1 MKSVRDL
8 RNSIGNIA
16 GKSLLGDPSD
26 KLQASTDYTFL
37 TGIVRE
43 IVTNPYEYL
52 NRDFKIGSKN
62 YAPVKHSDILSERV
76 DTLPDGKTV
85 DSPVKNNWL
94 IDNMPMNSIFVQI
107 VDDSRG
113 SDGEKMTSLGKSDNS
128 NISQESYSDFLKNS
142 YSYVNEF
149 IGEPVPR
156 MTKNSSDLLLQGSNN
171 AGIHLTTEKFLQDYI
186 TTDADNLKSEFLG
199 DTPPNFDKIKSPAI
213 DLFVNRKKDTSNS
226 SGRGNGPTA
235 IYNTSATSG
244 GINTT
249 RNVSDGDA
257 KLSHIEIDKIRDVVG
272 NNDAGSIYE
281 EELSNEAQNVGARLY
296 MTNYCDVDVQFD
308 SAIDGLDEQT
318 GPSLVNYADYI
329 RSIGKKD
336 VRLISQ
342 NGESLI
348 NMDENGEIKIK
359 ASKDDGQQFL
369 YLTPGSG
376 GYTRINSA
384 GKIYLTHGNDNNL
397 PDNNDEP
404 YVLASQL
411 EAVLK
416 TIFDVL
422 NAHANLMIGLAPMR
436 FPPMIPG
443 AAQLVNQFL
452 GTNAPTI
459 STPSS
464 KYSPAVELPPLAAPY
479 TAKAAVIAGILK
491 HKDIIADKG

>member
-1 MKSVRDL
+1 
-8 RNSIGNIA
+8 
-16 GKSLLGDPSD
+16 
-26 KLQASTDYTFL
+26 
-37 TGIVRE
+37 
-43 IVTNPYEYL
+43 
-52 NRDFKIGSKN
+52 
-62 YAPVKHSDILSERV
+62 
-76 DTLPDGKTV
+76 
-85 DSPVKNNWL
+85 
-94 IDNMPMNSIFVQI
+94 MNSIFVQI

-113 SDGEKMTSLGKSDNS
+113 SDGEKMIVCYPFFPPHLSLPLKTGEYVWIIKENIKGVEYYYWMCRKVGIIQVDDINFTNLERTSIISDMYGKKRDLQGAYTPDSETLEKMTSLGKSDNS